1 MFNDLKQ
8 NALSS
13 KTSVWYVVGIF
24 IDHCPGFNFDA
35 CHVFWELFRILSYF
49 QENTKIDPMSY
60 SIHIPSTHQ
69 TPKLIPCHIQ
79 YIYLLHTKHQKWCQD
94 IDFLVVL
101 HPSTHQVPKMVS
113 RHLFLL
119 FCYYGPRTMPVGLD
133 GKRMI

>member
-69 TPKLIPCHIQ
+69 TPK
-79 YIYLLHTKHQKWCQD
+79 
-94 IDFLVVL
+94 
-101 HPSTHQVPKMVS
+101 MVS
-113 RHLFLL
+113 RHRLFSSTAPFYTPSTKNGVKTFIFIILL
-119 FCYYGPRTMPVGLD
+119 LWT
-133 GKRMI
+133 